1 MITNISLQDFKCFRR
16 LSIDPKLVTVL
27 IGPNGSG
34 KSSVLQALM
43 LLKQSTNPD
52 SRSCL
57 AGPLVRIEEQDFRRR
72 DPGNPG
78 LTVGLSFSGK
88 VGSNSL
94 RVIDKSDR
102 GNILIGGRIL
112 TRWSVKRPW
121 GECFL
126 EAPWLHDICNIGEGP
141 KRNEVLSRI

>member
-43 LLKQSTNPD
+43 LLKQSMER

-57 AGPLVRIEEQDFRRR
+57 SGPLFQIEEHDFMHR
-72 DPGNPG
+72 DPGNPA

-88 VGSNSL
+88 VGPHSL
-94 RVIDKSDR
+94 QLLRRTS
-102 GNILIGGRIL
+102 
-112 TRWSVKRPW
+112 
-121 GECFL
+121 
-126 EAPWLHDICNIGEGP
+126 AP
-141 KRNEVLSRI
+141 

>member
-43 LLKQSTNPD
+43 LLKQSMNPG

-57 AGPLVRIEEQDFRRR
+57 SGPLVQIEEHDFPRR
-72 DPGNPG
+72 DPGNTG
-78 LTVGLSFSGK
+78 LTVGISFSGK

-94 RVIDKSDR
+94 QVD
-102 GNILIGGRIL
+102 
-112 TRWSVKRPW
+112 
-121 GECFL
+121 
-126 EAPWLHDICNIGEGP
+126 
-141 KRNEVLSRI
+141 